1 MTTATIA
8 GNTKNVK
15 IEFELYIQEHS
26 PKHDVFANAIKELL
40 NRLTHIVNNVSYI
53 YSNGSIIN
61 NASVVEHVLIARF
74 SIIYSINLE
83 NIIFSSIKQNIR
95 YIIHKH
101 DLPLKCVKFEHT
113 TNFECS
119 EFIV

>member
-8 GNTKNVK
+8 GNPKNVK

-26 PKHDVFANAIKELL
+26 PKHDVFTNAVKELL

-74 SIIYSINLE
+74 SIIYPINLE
-83 NIIFSSIKQNIR
+83 NIIFSSIKQNIKH
-95 YIIHKH
+95 IIHKH
-101 DLPLKCVKFEHT
+101 DLPLKYVKFEHM